1 MKSWHQIGVETT
13 FGMVKEIKLVRKFVS
28 GDETF
33 FNTVITSFPAQ
44 EQKPESYW
52 TEEKLNE
59 FAESKLIELQM
70 DEFYIEPPPVN

>member
-1 MKSWHQIGVETT
+1 MKSWEEIAINVS
-13 FGMVKEIKLVRKFVS
+13 FGKVKEIKLVRKFIS

-33 FNTVITSFPAQ
+33 FNTVITSFPLG

-59 FAESKLIELQM
+59 FAEGKLVELSM
-70 DEFYIEPPPVN
+70 DEFHIEPLD